1 MDGDNRQQEQDERLR
16 LAREASDAAY
26 AVECGIRRDMDNRFQ
41 YAQDMAPDGRPLYV
55 GTMAYETWVRPDR
68 RSTTEK
74 ERK

>member
-16 LAREASDAAY
+16 AAREASDAAY
-26 AVECGIRRDMDNRFQ
+26 ALECGIRRGMERR
-41 YAQDMAPDGRPLYV
+41 YSGAQDMAPDGRPLYV
-55 GTMAYETWVRPDR
+55 GTMAYETWVKSDK

>member
-26 AVECGIRRDMDNRFQ
+26 AVDCGIRRSLDRR
-41 YAQDMAPDGRPLYV
+41 YSSAQDMAPDGRPLYV
-55 GTMAYETWVRPDR
+55 GTMAYEAWVKSDR